1 MATMSPTTIVFGMLL
16 TLLGLAGYF
25 LTGCQQPYGADSGDL
40 RRPAAGARV
49 PCPL

>member
-1 MATMSPTTIVFGMLL
+1 MVTMSSTTIVFGMLL

-25 LTGCQQPYGADSGDL
+25 SHRRQQLYGADSGDL

>member
-25 LTGCQQPYGADSGDL
+25 LTGAAAL
-40 RRPAAGARV
+40 RR
-49 PCPL
+49 